1 MSNSMG
7 GNNKKKA
14 LSSSDKTPAP
24 SPSIESKPAA
34 EKNVDKK
41 NIAPKQQQKQKLSV
55 LIEEPQGMRV
65 LKSLK
70 AITSQGFARSA
81 GIKISVAN
89 SFIKSIEAK
98 GLIKAVGGY
107 SGHRVY
113 ELVEE

>member
-14 LSSSDKTPAP
+14 LSSSDRTPAP

-41 NIAPKQQQKQKLSV
+41 NIVPKQQQKQKLSV

-98 GLIKAVGGY
+98 GFIKAVGGY

>member
-1 MSNSMG
+1 MNNNMG

-14 LSSSDKTPAP
+14 LSSSDRTPSS
-24 SPSIESKPAA
+24 SPSIESKSAT

-41 NIAPKQQQKQKLSV
+41 NIAPKQQQQKLSV
-55 LIEEPQGMRV
+55 LIEEPQAMRV
-65 LKSLK
+65 LKNLR
-70 AITSQGFARSA
+70 AITIQGFARTA

-113 ELVEE
+113 ELVKE